1 MEIVCIF
8 HNIRSAHN
16 VGAMFRTAECAGVKK
31 VFLTGYTPAPTNR
44 FGFPQKEIAK
54 SALGAEHSVPWES
67 VKTIRALLSRLHREG
82 YVVVALEQDDASV
95 HYKKV
100 RSKKVAL
107 IVGNEVTG
115 IEKSVL
121 RTADVIA
128 EIPLKGKKESL
139 NVSTAFG
146 IALFSIAKI

>member
-8 HNIRSAHN
+8 HNVRSAHN
-16 VGAMFRTAECAGVKK
+16 VGAMFRTAECAGVSKI
-31 VFLTGYTPAPTNR
+31 FLTGYTPAPTNR

-54 SALGAEHSVPWES
+54 SALGAEELVPWES
-67 VKTIRALLSRLHREG
+67 AKAIGTLIARLKRDG
-82 YVVVALEQDDASV
+82 YMIVALEQDDTSV

-100 RSKKVAL
+100 HGKKVAM

-115 IEKSVL
+115 IDASILKK
-121 RTADVIA
+121 ADVIA
-128 EIPLKGKKESL
+128 EIPLKGVKESL

-146 IALFSIAKI
+146 IALFALAKI